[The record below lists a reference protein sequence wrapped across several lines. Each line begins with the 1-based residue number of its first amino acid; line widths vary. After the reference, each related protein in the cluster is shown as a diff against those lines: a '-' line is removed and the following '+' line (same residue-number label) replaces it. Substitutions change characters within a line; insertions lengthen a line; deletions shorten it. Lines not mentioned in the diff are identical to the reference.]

1 MAQTVNIIATRH
13 PSRRTAARW
22 VAVTASA
29 LLLLCA
35 FPPISLDFMAWVA
48 LVPFYL
54 VWRSRSRPI
63 QAYGW
68 GYLFGL
74 FFFGGLTYWI
84 GLTVTAWSQSPV
96 GWVAWAL
103 LAIVEANWF
112 GFFSALAFWLAK
124 ACNGLRPP
132 LVFVCIWIMTEWLR
146 TQGTYGLPWG
156 LIGSTQYL
164 HPILIQPADLA
175 GIYSISFL
183 VVLVNVTV
191 AEYLLAKSLRNPL
204 IWISS
209 AVILIAV
216 LYSAVRLASPAIGVP
231 FRVAIMQGNFRN
243 WLVSWQDVQRET
255 KRIARMTYS
264 VQNQHPNLILWSESA
279 APGDAINNNDVHQLF
294 ATLARHAHTDI
305 LVGSRYRNPDN
316 GRQTNSAVLFNSN
329 GQIAGR
335 YDKEQIVP
343 FGEFIPFRAYMPFG
357 NIFHFF
363 KTDLTPGQSAA
374 PLLDPP
380 ARLGVVICFESTF
393 PRLAR
398 ARVKAGANVLISMTN
413 DSWSGSIGE
422 PEQHLALSI
431 FRAVEND
438 RDMLHASTGG
448 RSACVDAEGRIVA
461 QTGYFKPATL
471 LVTARLHDGETIY
484 SRFGNWFVLLCGLYI
499 LCLVISSIQR
509 PARHATN

>member
-1 MAQTVNIIATRH
+1 MTQTTDIIAARHPFKQTVV
-13 PSRRTAARW
+13 RW
-22 VAVTASA
+22 VAIAVSA

-35 FPPISLDFMAWVA
+35 FPPITLDFTVWVA

-74 FFFGGLTYWI
+74 VFFGGLTYWI
-84 GLTVTAWSQSPV
+84 GLTVTAWSRSPV

-112 GFFSALAFWLAK
+112 GFFSALALWVAK
-124 ACNGLRPP
+124 ARNGLRPP
-132 LVFVCIWIMTEWLR
+132 LAFVCTWIVIEWLR
-146 TQGTYGLPWG
+146 TQGTYGFPWG

-175 GIYSISFL
+175 GIYGISFL

-191 AEYLLAKSLRNPL
+191 AECLLAKSFRNPL
-204 IWISS
+204 VWISS
-209 AVILIAV
+209 AAVLATV
-216 LYSAVRLASPAIGVP
+216 LYSTVQLTSPAPGVP
-231 FRVAIMQGNFRN
+231 FRVAIMQGNFKN
-243 WLVSWQDVQRET
+243 WLVSWQDVERET
-255 KRIARMTYS
+255 HRIARMTHA
-264 VQNQHPNLILWSESA
+264 VQNRHPNLILWSESA
-279 APGDAINNNDVHQLF
+279 APGDVINNDAIHQLF
-294 ATLARHAHTDI
+294 TALARQAGTDI

-316 GRQTNSAVLFNSN
+316 GQQTNSAVLFNSA
-329 GQIAGR
+329 GQVVGR

-343 FGEFIPFRAYMPFG
+343 FGEFIPFRADMPFG
-357 NIFHFF
+357 NVFHFF
-363 KTDLTPGQSAA
+363 KTDLTPGHSAA
-374 PLLDPP
+374 PLFDPP

-431 FRAVEND
+431 FRAVENN

-448 RSACVDAEGRIVA
+448 SSAYMDAKGRIVA
-461 QTGYFKPATL
+461 HTDYFKPATL
-471 LVTARLHDGETIY
+471 VVTARLHNGETIY
-484 SRFGNWFVLLCGLYI
+484 SRYGNWFVLLCGLFI
-499 LCLVISSIQR
+499 LYLAISPIRCSVR
-509 PARHATN
+509 RTTS